1 MGENA
6 VARDERENRLD
17 RFLVQQLKAHEAQEV
32 KLLAFHCNVKICFV
46 NRNKYGL
53 RRCRNSV
60 SPVCVYS
67 FISSA
72 VCYLIFVIL
81 TSLTSLL
88 CIALQEARREDQLVK
103 RLTRQTQQE
112 QRLAA
117 QLLQI
122 RGQKEVIWE
131 NRLFREQQH
140 QQRRER
146 DLQEALEKEAVR

>member
-1 MGENA
+1 M
-6 VARDERENRLD
+6 
-17 RFLVQQLKAHEAQEV
+17 
-32 KLLAFHCNVKICFV
+32 
-46 NRNKYGL
+46 
-53 RRCRNSV
+53 
-60 SPVCVYS
+60 
-67 FISSA
+67 
-72 VCYLIFVIL
+72 IFVIL

-88 CIALQEARREDQLVK
+88 CITLQEARREDQLVK

>member
-1 MGENA
+1 MTFA
-6 VARDERENRLD
+6 
-17 RFLVQQLKAHEAQEV
+17 
-32 KLLAFHCNVKICFV
+32 
-46 NRNKYGL
+46 
-53 RRCRNSV
+53 
-60 SPVCVYS
+60 
-67 FISSA
+67 
-72 VCYLIFVIL
+72 IL
-81 TSLTSLL
+81 TSLTSLPH
-88 CIALQEARREDQLVK
+88 ITLQEARREDQLVK

-131 NRLFREQQH
+131 NRLLREQQH